1 MRQVIS
7 REEHL
12 SYMKLLSWLSLK
24 NTVYIFAVFIHFI
37 PFGCFYAYIIVQNN
51 VWSNTLL
58 FMNVSNILI
67 YMQCNLYIICTFE
80 GGSKC
85 FYIIFVWF
93 LKPNI
98 INSSTYLFRMCFDN
112 CSCLYYYS
120 FANNSSGSFKKHKWQ
135 WMYLFK

>member
-12 SYMKLLSWLSLK
+12 SYIKLLNWLSLK

-51 VWSNTLL
+51 VWSNTLS
-58 FMNVSNILI
+58 FMNVSNIFI

-120 FANNSSGSFKKHKWQ
+120 FANNSSGSFKKT
-135 WMYLFK
+135 